1 MLACAITLCAPASIV
16 CIAAPSALQP
26 VGPTPR
32 VTGARWTTGQASAG
46 VYRGALSSLRAS
58 RARAAPPS
66 ALDAEPL
73 AVRERVRQPLRQRR
87 LYQPSQRAAPVIP
100 GCHRLSL
107 TSPAVILHS
116 ALPFCP
122 AILQLTAIDCHPLVL
137 GICILHTNLA
147 VVAVH
152 FSQNDGVAPGQ
163 PALLVYG
170 GSQSR
175 CGCARAAQSLSV
187 AGRERSLEGILQ
199 GGAEGV

>member
-1 MLACAITLCAPASIV
+1 VRPSQHSVHRSTQRV
-16 CIAAPSALQP
+16 AA
-26 VGPTPR
+26 
-32 VTGARWTTGQASAG
+32 
-46 VYRGALSSLRAS
+46 RGAHTTSDWCSMDHWTSKRGRPPRCAFFTARQS
-58 RARAAPPS
+58 RARGAALSPGCRTPGRARARAPAAPP
-66 ALDAEPL
+66 APPVA
-73 AVRERVRQPLRQRR
+73 A
-87 LYQPSQRAAPVIP
+87 QRAAPVIP

-175 CGCARAAQSLSV
+175 CGCARPAQSLSV